1 MMMIKRDRKA
11 GKTRGAVRA
20 FKLVRLNGT
29 RYADFIRAGG
39 HLHRANRPDT

>member
-29 RYADFIRAGG
+29 RYADFIRASG
-39 HLHRANRPDT
+39 HMHRANRPDT